1 MNLLFFWR
9 FNLSFFSQNCYLSYL
24 FVLDD
29 SDNTPSEIQTDP
41 ESPSLDH
48 SIPSDPHSTPS
59 TSPSRTVPGTP
70 ATVPHITLEEKLKQL
85 QENLTSVNEERETL
99 LATLKSMRKDSQKAD
114 SALRSEIDTLKRTS
128 ERHSIAESKGRQKI
142 LALQEAVKRAQN
154 TTREIEA
161 KAKELEAEMPDLNK
175 AKEEKETE
183 YAILKK
189 EAEKVRKERE
199 VLEEREKKRQEAVKA
214 DLAGLTVK
222 LEKLGAKK
230 EKLETGIVPELEQK
244 LKDIEKEIEDE
255 EQNLLKWNADA
266 QNRYQ
271 QHQLIKQQRQQQQKY
286 HAHNHSEGY
295 HPTASSVPIQR
306 PRYHSSEFP
315 TPIARPTPAPI
326 QRPPKQSDLASSSLG
341 YSVATS
347 TIWDQQ
353 RPTHSPRQSHSHHSQ
368 ISQRP
373 RPPPISQQQQTL
385 PPIYSPR
392 LHQLNNPR
400 SLSSLGNSMVAPS
413 SSVTGGNLIRRS
425 SLMNPVS
432 VPFSPSTNH
441 HPSFSVATPTST
453 TTTSSGGSSGSG
465 SNTPGSAS
473 FSSPTRSQASIV
485 ASSSTLSSK
494 APAFE
499 PTGSISKLTFGG
511 GGGGGGIT
519 PNVAPKPN
527 PNPSTSPIISK
538 GKEAIVSTASSPTT
552 ATPLPAPIQ
561 RPVARASSGESGDG
575 GGGGRRRHS
584 QWNYSGAF

>member
-1 MNLLFFWR
+1 
-9 FNLSFFSQNCYLSYL
+9 
-24 FVLDD
+24 
-29 SDNTPSEIQTDP
+29 
-41 ESPSLDH
+41 
-48 SIPSDPHSTPS
+48 
-59 TSPSRTVPGTP
+59 
-70 ATVPHITLEEKLKQL
+70 
-85 QENLTSVNEERETL
+85 
-99 LATLKSMRKDSQKAD
+99 MRKDSQKAD
-114 SALRSEIDTLKRTS
+114 SALRSEIETLKRTS
-128 ERHSIAESKGRQKI
+128 ERHAIAESKGRQKI
-142 LALQEAVKRAQN
+142 LALQESVKRAHN
-154 TTREIEA
+154 ATREIEA
-161 KAKELEAEMPDLNK
+161 KVKVIEVEMPDLNK
-175 AKEEKETE
+175 AKDEKETE
-183 YAILKK
+183 YATLKK

-244 LKDIEKEIEDE
+244 LKEIEKEIEDE
-255 EQNLLKWNADA
+255 EQNLLKWNAEA

-286 HAHNHSEGY
+286 HTHNHSEGH

-315 TPIARPTPAPI
+315 APIARPTPAPI
-326 QRPPKQSDLASSSLG
+326 QRPTKQSDLASSSLG

-347 TIWDQQ
+347 TIWAQQ
-353 RPTHSPRQSHSHHSQ
+353 RPIQPQRPSHSHNSQ

-373 RPPPISQQQQTL
+373 RPPPISQQQQQTL

-400 SLSSLGNSMVAPS
+400 PLSFHSKSMVAPS
-413 SSVTGGNLIRRS
+413 SSSVAGGNLIRRS
-425 SLMNPVS
+425 SLMNPIS

-441 HPSFSVATPTST
+441 HPSFSVTTPTSA

-465 SNTPGSAS
+465 SNTPGSTS
-473 FSSPTRSQASIV
+473 FSSPTRSHASI

-511 GGGGGGIT
+511 GSGGII
-519 PNVAPKPN
+519 PNVTPKHD
-527 PNPSTSPIISK
+527 PNPSTSPIMSK
-538 GKEAIVSTASSPTT
+538 GKEKAIESPTT
-552 ATPLPAPIQ
+552 TATATTATTTPLPAPIQ
-561 RPVARASSGESGDG
+561 RPVAPASSGGSGSG
-575 GGGGRRRHS
+575 SGRRRHS
-584 QWNYSGAF
+584 QWNHSEAF